1 MPPEL
6 VPHKTF
12 QGDRVSMQLLLPEL
26 SPLKKVEDITSGWAH
41 NKKVASPSRL
51 QIAQFCCQLS
61 QIFPIAQDFSNVSG
75 YFRRL
80 TWANAAN
87 AVQGGPITKTSG

>member
-26 SPLKKVEDITSGWAH
+26 SPLSLGHLLGTDIEH
-41 NKKVASPSRL
+41 Y
-51 QIAQFCCQLS
+51 QF
-61 QIFPIAQDFSNVSG
+61 
-75 YFRRL
+75 
-80 TWANAAN
+80 
-87 AVQGGPITKTSG
+87 K

>member
-26 SPLKKVEDITSGWAH
+26 SPLSLGHLLGTDIYY
-41 NKKVASPSRL
+41 
-51 QIAQFCCQLS
+51 QFNVQLKWLRWRKHTRTTTQGS
-61 QIFPIAQDFSNVSG
+61 FFPCSLCGCHIFA
-75 YFRRL
+75 
-80 TWANAAN
+80 
-87 AVQGGPITKTSG
+87 